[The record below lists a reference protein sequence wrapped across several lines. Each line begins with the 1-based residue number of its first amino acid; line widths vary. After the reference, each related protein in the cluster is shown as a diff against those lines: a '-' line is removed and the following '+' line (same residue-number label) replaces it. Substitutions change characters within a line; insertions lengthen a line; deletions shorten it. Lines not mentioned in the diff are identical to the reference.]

1 MELYQNLPNF
11 FKNDPTKVTKWANGP
26 RYSIVWHV
34 QIGGNYQNFHNMLVA
49 LLGNYKGFGQIY
61 TPAGV
66 NQTVSCSLCFKWK
79 HLILIADILRDA
91 FQKKSPYGWKMSQQG
106 GRGSKKTFK
115 IPYLKYLFIWEL
127 FQGGEGIISLF
138 HFSFQN
144 MFLVQM
150 SQNVWIFLE

>member
-91 FQKKSPYGWKMSQQG
+91 FQKKKS
-106 GRGSKKTFK
+106 
-115 IPYLKYLFIWEL
+115 IWMENVPT
-127 FQGGEGIISLF
+127 GGEGVQKKFKNSLLRIPFYLGTFSRGEGVKSIF
-138 HFSFQN
+138 HNSFLN
-144 MFLVQM
+144 ILLFKMCLNF
-150 SQNVWIFLE
+150 